1 MLLHTSIKVSNL
13 FQRHAIA
20 KSASDNAYYPLTS
33 AFIFRLIAQLVNI
46 KRTRHTVSCITSI
59 NTDCMLLTWFV
70 SPCNNNILILFFAFC
85 VQISTTTSLFKFAL
99 TLFYLQIWKHISLQD
114 YRSSSYTAY
123 QVIWFSSCRLLYM
136 ASCIILEP

>member
-1 MLLHTSIKVSNL
+1 MLLHTSMKVSNL

-99 TLFYLQIWKHISLQD
+99 TLFTYRYENISAYKTIDHHHILP
-114 YRSSSYTAY
+114 
-123 QVIWFSSCRLLYM
+123 IRLFDSHL
-136 ASCIILEP
+136 AGSCIWHLALY